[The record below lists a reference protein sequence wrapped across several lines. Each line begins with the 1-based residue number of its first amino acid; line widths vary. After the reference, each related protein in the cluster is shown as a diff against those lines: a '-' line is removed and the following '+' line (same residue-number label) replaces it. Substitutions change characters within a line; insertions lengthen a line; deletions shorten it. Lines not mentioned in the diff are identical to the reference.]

1 MGFEPK
7 PEAGD
12 VWVGAV
18 VVVEAE
24 LVAWKGVVKPV
35 KPEVW
40 KEPEVAAL

>member
-1 MGFEPK
+1 MIGRGFEPK

-12 VWVGAV
+12 VWVGVV

-24 LVAWKGVVKPV
+24 PVAWKGVV